1 MFPACTAVYTMR
13 CLTRKTFKSFVKLKL
28 SKIFEKI
35 KLPGEAIYLRFVS
48 DYNDFRNSLI

>member
-48 DYNDFRNSLI
+48 HYNNLRNSLI